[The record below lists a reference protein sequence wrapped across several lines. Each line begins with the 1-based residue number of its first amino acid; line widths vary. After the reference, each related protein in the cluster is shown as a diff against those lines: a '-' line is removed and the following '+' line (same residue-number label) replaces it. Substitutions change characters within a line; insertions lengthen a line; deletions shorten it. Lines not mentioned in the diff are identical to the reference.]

1 MLQRFLIAPFLIII
15 KIYQI
20 FLSPIFGSNCRFAP
34 TCSHYSKQALKTH
47 GLLKGLYLS
56 LTRISK
62 CHPWGDSGYDPV
74 PENNT
79 KKQQK

>member
-1 MLQRFLIAPFLIII
+1 MLQRVLIAPFLIII

-20 FLSPIFGSNCRFAP
+20 FLSPIF
-34 TCSHYSKQALKTH
+34 ALKTH
-47 GLLKGLYLS
+47 GLVKGLYLS

-74 PENNT
+74 PDNNT